1 MSAKKPA
8 RERIKAAAMD
18 LLEKASDA
26 HAAGMVLAQRSAMVA
41 QLGRM
46 LSDEQAEELADEIDR
61 QGLVTLTT
69 SRLNSMGGCG

>member
-1 MSAKKPA
+1 MKTA

-46 LSDEQAEELADEIDR
+46 LSDEKAEELAEAIER
-61 QGLVTLTT
+61 EGLVTLTDAK
-69 SRLNSMGGCG
+69 LNSIGGCG